1 MRLFQISITAITLLA
16 GVIAPPS
23 IAAEPQSIV
32 GDWQGQLDTGSSK
45 LLVALHVE
53 RAKDGKLEATL
64 GGITKHQFD
73 VEVESIRFSSPDL
86 HFAIEGGNGVYD
98 AKLSHDSSSLVGVW
112 KQCDSAMPLV
122 FHRVTDDFVENLT
135 SRPMSRSRK
144 DLDGRSCRHGAKYRA
159 PTHADD
165 GLRCFCNSRSSDGQK
180 QSASSVGRFST
191 GESRERKTGRWK

>member
-1 MRLFQISITAITLLA
+1 MRLFQISITAITLLLA

-135 SRPMSRSRK
+135 SRPMIEVAKTWTAVRAAMVQSI
-144 DLDGRSCRHGAKYRA
+144 GR
-159 PTHADD
+159 
-165 GLRCFCNSRSSDGQK
+165 LRMLMTAYAV
-180 QSASSVGRFST
+180 SATRDPAMGKSKVQVL
-191 GESRERKTGRWK
+191 